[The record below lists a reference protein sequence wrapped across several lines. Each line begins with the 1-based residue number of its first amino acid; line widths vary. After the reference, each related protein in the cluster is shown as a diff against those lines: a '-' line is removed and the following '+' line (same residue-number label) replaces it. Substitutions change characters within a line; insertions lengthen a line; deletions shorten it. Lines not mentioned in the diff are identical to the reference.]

1 MITDPHEFDEFDNT
15 FDELNDD
22 DGAIGFGEFEEEFP
36 SDGYD
41 DAELERRRVAY
52 ADLKKNDK
60 IFNNTYNMGLE
71 STDEDDSDQPSSR
84 SEIKIDSGSA
94 EYNMYDPLKYSEHVD
109 LSIVHRDV
117 HAFIQ
122 NCDEVLEILGDEPD
136 KKKFVK
142 AEINQLFEILV
153 NRLTKGADVNVF
165 INSIHILD
173 AISSLTNMEYKK
185 LFDMMS
191 YDNKEVLLLELNTK
205 YGFLD
210 STGRDR
216 KSVV

>member
-1 MITDPHEFDEFDNT
+1 MITDPREFEEFDNT
-15 FDELNDD
+15 FDDITEDE
-22 DGAIGFGEFEEEFP
+22 GAIGFDEFEEEFP
-36 SDGYD
+36 NEGYD

-71 STDEDDSDQPSSR
+71 STDEDEADSPNSR

-94 EYNMYDPLKYSEHVD
+94 EYNMYDPVKYSEHVD
-109 LSIVHRDV
+109 LSIVQRDV

-122 NCDEVLEILGDEPD
+122 NCNEVLEILGNEPD
-136 KKKFVK
+136 KKKFAK
-142 AEINQLFEILV
+142 PEINQMFEILV
-153 NRLTKGADVNVF
+153 NNLTKGANVNVF

-191 YDNKEVLLLELNTK
+191 YDNKEILLLELNTK

-210 STGRDR
+210 STGRNH
-216 KSVV
+216 KMF

>member
-1 MITDPHEFDEFDNT
+1 MIHDPHEFDEFDNT
-15 FDELNDD
+15 VDELDTD

-41 DAELERRRVAY
+41 DAELERRRAAY
-52 ADLKKNDK
+52 ADLKKSDK

-71 STDEDDSDQPSSR
+71 ATEDDEGDQPSSR

-94 EYNMYDPLKYSEHVD
+94 EYNMYDPMKYSEHVD
-109 LSIVHRDV
+109 LSIVQRDV

-122 NCDEVLEILGDEPD
+122 NCNEVLDILGDEPD

-142 AEINQLFEILV
+142 AEVNQMFEILV
-153 NRLTKGADVNVF
+153 NQLMKGSNVNVF

-210 STGRDR
+210 STGRNH
-216 KSVV
+216 KMF